1 MHIPHTNG
9 TQPCVLVIE
18 DDTVL
23 GQALER
29 ALNARGFNSIWRQ
42 DGLNAVH
49 LVQEH
54 NPTLVLLDLILPEL
68 GGFEVLRQLRASYQ
82 LPIIVIS
89 GRSSNEDKMYAFDL
103 GADDYV
109 TKPFNIGELV
119 ARIRAVLRRSAQ
131 IVSNVDTD
139 QVQHG
144 DLQINFPARRVWR
157 QGREIKMTPIEFN
170 LLKVLSLNSGRV
182 VTHQALLSQVWGAEY
197 GEEREYLRVHLS
209 HLRHKIEP
217 DPVNPRYIQTVP
229 RVGYRFTGDE
239 QTNTASQSNQPPQ
252 ATQSAK
258 AAETHD
264 RV

>member
-54 NPTLVLLDLILPEL
+54 NPTLVLLD
-68 GGFEVLRQLRASYQ
+68 
-82 LPIIVIS
+82 PIIVIS

-217 DPVNPRYIQTVP
+217 DPVNPQYIQTVP